1 MNISLHP
8 ITSDS
13 MAMDLQQAWGLSNS
27 AVQASRSGDH
37 AAAERLH
44 RETLKLKQKNAPG
57 DAIGIALSK
66 NGLGEALYDQGKYN
80 EAYEVLK
87 ESLAIREVAQGQEFD
102 AAVTRENLAQTL
114 QSMGKVQ
121 EARDVRVRGIA
132 LGQLCCSNY
141 KCPGQL
147 FARNQLKH
155 CGGCGLPHYCS
166 VNCQKVDWK
175 ARHKG
180 QCKMLQEVWKKENKA

>member
-1 MNISLHP
+1 MNMSVHQV
-8 ITSDS
+8 TSDS
-13 MAMDLQQAWGLSNS
+13 MDTGLRQAWRLSHL
-27 AVQASRSGDH
+27 ALQVAQSGNH
-37 AAAERLH
+37 VFAERLH
-44 RETLKLKQKNAPG
+44 REALKLKETHDPRDVVGIAVSKNA
-57 DAIGIALSK
+57 
-66 NGLGEALYDQGKYN
+66 LGEALYNQGKYN
-80 EAYEVLK
+80 EAYEVLR
-87 ESLAIREVAQGQEFD
+87 ESLAIRSELLQGRDHHEYD

-147 FARNQLKH
+147 FTRNELKQ

-180 QCKMLQEVWKKENKA
+180 QCKMLQ